1 MKRFVTTIGAV
12 ALLALIGCTGGSWE
26 ETNALNPVADG
37 GPVSGGTSENAASVS
52 AESSSSADARYSEI
66 SSVDVSVEP
75 ASSSLVNDVSGP
87 EDGLPKGGV
96 SSSSAMAV
104 SPSSYAVPSSSGAFG
119 RSSSAAA
126 TNLPTT
132 SSDSSDKAGNPTSSE
147 TDTTYIPYDPP
158 VVDTV
163 TIGSQVWMRNL
174 GAHGRALTW
183 DAAMAEGVC
192 PHGFHVPTYGEADS
206 LLHMAADG
214 SIVGREND
222 GIGII
227 TGGSKRVRDLGW
239 SEYFGRFWTTEE
251 FGESGAYYFAVSDTE
266 DDALMH
272 GDQKTNELYVRCIKN

>member
-87 EDGLPKGGV
+87 EDGLPKGGM

-104 SPSSYAVPSSSGAFG
+104 SPSSYAVPSSSDAFG

-183 DAAMAEGVC
+183 DAAMAGSTCRRMGKRTVSSTWLRTALSWVGKMTESASLRA
-192 PHGFHVPTYGEADS
+192 VPS
-206 LLHMAADG
+206 
-214 SIVGREND
+214 
-222 GIGII
+222 
-227 TGGSKRVRDLGW
+227 
-239 SEYFGRFWTTEE
+239 
-251 FGESGAYYFAVSDTE
+251 ESGT
-266 DDALMH
+266 
-272 GDQKTNELYVRCIKN
+272 